1 MALLFSKVAERCEES
16 CWPQK
21 IFLAHIGGRTDMEW
35 ETVPETLN
43 HFDGR
48 LTKKEDWV
56 NAAQVEFYV
65 VVF

>member
-1 MALLFSKVAERCEES
+1 MALLFSKVAERSEES
-16 CWPQK
+16 CSPQKK

-35 ETVPETLN
+35 ETLN
-43 HFDGR
+43 HFHCKH
-48 LTKKEDWV
+48 TKKEDWV

>member
-16 CWPQK
+16 CSPQK

-35 ETVPETLN
+35 ETLN
-43 HFDGR
+43 HFNSQH
-48 LTKKEDWV
+48 TKKEVWV